1 MPWRHRPEPTLPL
14 GVGHRG
20 IMPWTESAAKIRI
33 GPDRHR
39 SSKSCVGLH
48 VERLNFALTACW
60 RGSGSR
66 PRLPLT
72 QPSFRGQRKPA
83 SRRVTSAAICC
94 RIERCARPH
103 PARRICGGTGS
114 VVSTDV
120 SIGGY
125 RMTSATQPQSAT
137 PAKRILV
144 VEDELMIRMLLEDM
158 LGELGYTVAAE
169 AARIEEALDAAKNAD
184 FDIAI
189 LDVNLNGQPISPVAD
204 ALVARGMPFVFATGY
219 GERGLP
225 EPYRDRPTLK
235 KPFQMDGLKQ
245 MLQTALDR
253 GKN

>member
-1 MPWRHRPEPTLPL
+1 M
-14 GVGHRG
+14 
-20 IMPWTESAAKIRI
+20 
-33 GPDRHR
+33 
-39 SSKSCVGLH
+39 
-48 VERLNFALTACW
+48 
-60 RGSGSR
+60 
-66 PRLPLT
+66 
-72 QPSFRGQRKPA
+72 
-83 SRRVTSAAICC
+83 
-94 RIERCARPH
+94 
-103 PARRICGGTGS
+103 
-114 VVSTDV
+114 
-120 SIGGY
+120 
-125 RMTSATQPQSAT
+125 
-137 PAKRILV
+137 RILV

-169 AARIEEALDAAKNAD
+169 AARIEEALEAAKNAD

-245 MLQTALDR
+245 MLQTALER

>member
-1 MPWRHRPEPTLPL
+1 
-14 GVGHRG
+14 
-20 IMPWTESAAKIRI
+20 
-33 GPDRHR
+33 
-39 SSKSCVGLH
+39 
-48 VERLNFALTACW
+48 
-60 RGSGSR
+60 
-66 PRLPLT
+66 
-72 QPSFRGQRKPA
+72 
-83 SRRVTSAAICC
+83 
-94 RIERCARPH
+94 
-103 PARRICGGTGS
+103 
-114 VVSTDV
+114 
-120 SIGGY
+120 
-125 RMTSATQPQSAT
+125 MTSAMQPQSAT

-235 KPFQMDGLKQ
+235 KPFQMEGLKQ

>member
-1 MPWRHRPEPTLPL
+1 MQQ
-14 GVGHRG
+14 
-20 IMPWTESAAKIRI
+20 
-33 GPDRHR
+33 
-39 SSKSCVGLH
+39 
-48 VERLNFALTACW
+48 
-60 RGSGSR
+60 
-66 PRLPLT
+66 
-72 QPSFRGQRKPA
+72 QPP
-83 SRRVTSAAICC
+83 
-94 RIERCARPH
+94 
-103 PARRICGGTGS
+103 
-114 VVSTDV
+114 
-120 SIGGY
+120 
-125 RMTSATQPQSAT
+125 T
-137 PAKRILV
+137 PAMRILV

-158 LGELGYTVAAE
+158 LGELGHTVAAE

-245 MLQTALDR
+245 MLQTALER

>member
-1 MPWRHRPEPTLPL
+1 
-14 GVGHRG
+14 
-20 IMPWTESAAKIRI
+20 
-33 GPDRHR
+33 
-39 SSKSCVGLH
+39 
-48 VERLNFALTACW
+48 
-60 RGSGSR
+60 
-66 PRLPLT
+66 
-72 QPSFRGQRKPA
+72 
-83 SRRVTSAAICC
+83 
-94 RIERCARPH
+94 
-103 PARRICGGTGS
+103 
-114 VVSTDV
+114 
-120 SIGGY
+120 
-125 RMTSATQPQSAT
+125 MTSAMQPQSET
-137 PAKRILV
+137 PAMRILV

-245 MLQTALDR
+245 MLQTALER
-253 GKN
+253 SKN

>member
-1 MPWRHRPEPTLPL
+1 
-14 GVGHRG
+14 
-20 IMPWTESAAKIRI
+20 
-33 GPDRHR
+33 
-39 SSKSCVGLH
+39 
-48 VERLNFALTACW
+48 
-60 RGSGSR
+60 
-66 PRLPLT
+66 
-72 QPSFRGQRKPA
+72 
-83 SRRVTSAAICC
+83 
-94 RIERCARPH
+94 
-103 PARRICGGTGS
+103 
-114 VVSTDV
+114 
-120 SIGGY
+120 
-125 RMTSATQPQSAT
+125 MTSATQLQSAT

-169 AARIEEALDAAKNAD
+169 AARIEEALEAAKNAD

-189 LDVNLNGQPISPVAD
+189 LDVDLNGQPISPVAD